1 MEVKELINKLQNCNN
16 PDVQVLACDV
26 DDNEIFEI
34 TFVDNDSGD
43 KVELNFSKEEEE
55 KPDTS
60 IYGLTEQYGQLIVEV
75 VTTSPTR
82 DRLATIKYSMANEFI
97 RWVQED
103 KNPTAFFISGGG
115 GGHYLGD
122 TYTVLDFLISE
133 KLKGSLNRSGW
144 VLYSDLLPDGGGYV
158 SSLIEEHSHVSD
170 NKLQE
175 HFYKT
180 EFGMNK

>member
-1 MEVKELINKLQNCNN
+1 MEVKELIKQLQTCNN

-43 KVELNFSKEEEE
+43 KVELNFSKEEE

-82 DRLATIKYSMANEFI
+82 ERLATIKYSMANEFM

-103 KNPTAFFISGGG
+103 KNPTAF
-115 GGHYLGD
+115 L
-122 TYTVLDFLISE
+122 
-133 KLKGSLNRSGW
+133 
-144 VLYSDLLPDGGGYV
+144 
-158 SSLIEEHSHVSD
+158 
-170 NKLQE
+170 
-175 HFYKT
+175 
-180 EFGMNK
+180 